1 MSQALDDLL
10 TLLALEPLDDGLYR
24 GRNRDVGSRSVFG
37 GQVMGQALAA
47 AKYTLPER
55 PVHSFHAYF
64 LRPGDKDKPIIYDV
78 EIIRDGRT
86 TSTRRVKA
94 VQYGKPIF
102 YMMASFQDPVA
113 GFDHQ
118 APMPAVA
125 GPEGLVPELER
136 IRELKSHLPERIR
149 DLLLAEK
156 PIEIRPVNYMNP
168 LQPEVCEPVRYTWM
182 KANGRLPDDLRIH
195 KYLLAYASDFCFLPT
210 SLQPH
215 GRSFWEPELH
225 VTTMDHSMWF
235 HQDFRFDDWL
245 LYVVD
250 SPRAVAGR
258 GLVQGRFYSRDGVLV
273 ASTMQEG
280 LIRERSAVK

>member
-10 TLLALEPLDDGLYR
+10 TLLALEPLDDGLFR
-24 GRNRDVGSRSVFG
+24 GQNRDVGSRSVFG

-102 YMMASFQDPVA
+102 YMMASFQDPVV

-118 APMPAVA
+118 APMPQVP
-125 GPEGLVPELER
+125 GPEGLVPELEH
-136 IRELKSHLPERIR
+136 IRELEAHLPEPIR
-149 DLLLAEK
+149 ELLLAEK
-156 PIEIRPVNYMNP
+156 PIEIRPVNYVNP
-168 LQPEVCEPVRYTWM
+168 LKPAVSEPVRYTWM
-182 KANGRLPDDLRIH
+182 KANGALPDDLRIH
-195 KYLLAYASDFCFLPT
+195 KYLLAYASDFSFLPT

-215 GRSFWEPELH
+215 GRSFWEPGLH

-245 LYVVD
+245 LYAVE
-250 SPRAVAGR
+250 SPRAIAGR
-258 GLVQGRFYSRDGVLV
+258 GLVQGRFYRRDGVLV
-273 ASTMQEG
+273 ASTVQEG
-280 LIRERSAVK
+280 LIRERNAVK